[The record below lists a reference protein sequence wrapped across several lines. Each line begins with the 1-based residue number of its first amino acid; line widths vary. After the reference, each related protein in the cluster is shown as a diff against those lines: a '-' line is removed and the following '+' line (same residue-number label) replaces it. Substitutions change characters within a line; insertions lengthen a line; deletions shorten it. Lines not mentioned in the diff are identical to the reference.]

1 MAIPSS
7 EPGKFKSAGSV
18 GVQPDIGIGSGVFSA
33 IAGFSKDMQKLAHK
47 RRDEQEKLD
56 RETEKALNR
65 TARSKANLSNR
76 SLGRLLSESV
86 SGEDIKNRPELWAS
100 QLDDTVAA
108 LNEEFEANLPP
119 GLSDEMREE
128 LMEERQFWVAEER
141 AKLAGAALG
150 QIEENKNVSMQAEAE
165 GLAMTGDIDG
175 ANEIVSEMSVSDAQK
190 TLLSK
195 GISRISQKAKDD
207 FAREVASGYDLNIKL
222 SESTEELNQEETNI
236 QADPRF
242 FDNEPLRNSL
252 LKKIEARSRQI
263 RADAYRVDMENFKIL
278 DSAQAGVVSGSI
290 LSEDEL
296 RARGVDESWIATMKP
311 IIEGV
316 NGQSGVG
323 STEYNEVMSTLTD
336 YASRQ
341 RDIAD
346 KKGAFVIDEDKKLTE
361 RVGKLLSDKTLSYDA
376 RLQLGA
382 VYSNAL
388 FADANDNDIEFATGQ
403 MDLDDSQKEAV
414 RKMQFE
420 IFKKITDLKKRE
432 PRDDEVS
439 IIRFRR
445 SLLDPIQMN
454 QLFKQLSDPKLIEE
468 FKGKTKEES
477 DKIWEKS
484 VQPKINKAVDLSI
497 QNDINRQI
505 QTLKPTKDV
514 DQIEISPR
522 VGELDLPFSV

>member
-1 MAIPSS
+1 MPIPSS

-33 IAGFSKDMQKLAHK
+33 IAGFSKDMQRLAHK

-56 RETEKALNR
+56 QETEKALNR

-108 LNEEFEANLPP
+108 LDEEFEANLPP
-119 GLSDEMREE
+119 GISDEMREE

-141 AKLAGAALG
+141 TKLAGAALG

-175 ANEIVSEMSVSDAQK
+175 ANDIISEMSVSDAQK

-195 GISRISQKAKDD
+195 GLSRMSQKAKDD
-207 FAREVASGYDLNIKL
+207 FVREVGSGYDLNIKL
-222 SESTEELNQEETNI
+222 SESTEELDQEEANI
-236 QADPRF
+236 LADPRF

-252 LKKIEARSRQI
+252 LKKVNARSRQI
-263 RADAYRVDMENFKIL
+263 RGDVYRVDMEDFKRL
-278 DSAQAGVVSGSI
+278 DSAQAGVVSGAI

-311 IIEGV
+311 IIEGID
-316 NGQSGVG
+316 GRSGVG

-346 KKGAFVIDEDKKLTE
+346 NKGFFVVDEDKKLTK
-361 RVGKLLSDKTLSYDA
+361 RVGELLSDETLSYDA

-414 RKMQFE
+414 REMQST
-420 IFKKITDLKKRE
+420 IFKKITGLKKRE
-432 PRDDEVS
+432 PQEGDVERIKFS
-439 IIRFRR
+439 R

-454 QLFKQLSDPKLIEE
+454 QLFKELSNPELIEK
-468 FKGKTKEES
+468 FKGTTKEER
-477 DKIWEKS
+477 DKIWEES
-484 VQPKINKAVDLSI
+484 VQPKVNKAVDLSI
-497 QNDINRQI
+497 QNDIKRQI
-505 QTLKPTKDV
+505 ETLKPTKDV

-522 VGELDLPFSV
+522 AGELDLPSSV